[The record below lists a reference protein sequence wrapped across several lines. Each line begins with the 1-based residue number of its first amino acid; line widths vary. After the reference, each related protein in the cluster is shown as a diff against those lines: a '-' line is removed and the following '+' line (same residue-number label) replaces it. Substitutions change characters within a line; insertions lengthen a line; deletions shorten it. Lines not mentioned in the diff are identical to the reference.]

1 MGSGTAI
8 RRKRVVAKLG
18 LFIAA
23 WVGAAFVAAFA
34 QQPTAGAVA
43 KVARMTAK
51 VEALDRTARIL
62 TLRGPKGA
70 PTTFTAG
77 RDVRGF
83 DQTRIGDFVVVR
95 YLEPVLVDITKS
107 RSSMGERVE
116 AGTDGAARR
125 VTVVAEVV
133 AKDARKRTV
142 TLRGPRQTV
151 ELRAPR
157 AEQLKLVAPG
167 DRVEATYTEA
177 AAISIELAVSR
188 PDDAK
193 K

>member
-8 RRKRVVAKLG
+8 RRKRVVTKLG

-51 VEALDRTARIL
+51 VEALDRTARTL

-70 PTTFTAG
+70 PTTIAAG

-83 DQTRIGDFVVVR
+83 DPTRVGDFVVVR
-95 YLEPVLVDITKS
+95 YLEPALVDITKS
-107 RSSMGERVE
+107 GSSMGERVE
-116 AGTDGAARR
+116 AGTDSAARR

-167 DRVEATYTEA
+167 DRVEATYIEA

-188 PDDAK
+188 PGDAK